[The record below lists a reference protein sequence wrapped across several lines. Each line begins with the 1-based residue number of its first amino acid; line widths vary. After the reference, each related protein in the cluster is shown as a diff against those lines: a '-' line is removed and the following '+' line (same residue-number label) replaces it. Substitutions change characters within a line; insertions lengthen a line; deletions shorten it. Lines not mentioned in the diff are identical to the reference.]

1 MKNTFFLFV
10 SIFLFNLNSF
20 SQALPPE
27 EQDTTM
33 FTMEDVEAMLKY
45 QTGEIKLENG
55 NATLNVPKGFGYLD
69 KEQSMYVLTDL
80 WGNPK
85 DETVLGMLVPEGLGV
100 LGETSW
106 AYVIEYEEMG
116 YVKDDDAGDI
126 DYDDLLKDLQKET
139 EEYNTQRT
147 QMGYES
153 IQLVGWASK
162 PYYDQQ
168 KKVLHWAKEL
178 KFGESDIRTLNYNLR
193 VLGRKGVFVLNAVA
207 TMDEL
212 DQVKASTDAVLA
224 SVTFNQGNRYS
235 DFNPDVDEV
244 AAWTIGGLVAG
255 KILAKAGLFAGLLKF
270 WKLIA
275 IGLAAAGG
283 AIWRFFSGRKKK
295 EEEVAVV
302 PTNDQTT

>member
-10 SIFLFNLNSF
+10 SILFFNLNSF

-212 DQVKASTDAVLA
+212 EQVKASTDAVLA